1 MLLQRTFSL
10 TLGKTARC
18 HNLSLLRPL
27 GKSNSQN
34 FSTLSAYRLAKP
46 LRNNSALSLFHQKI
60 KANAPLIPTVYH
72 QKHWTSTVTV
82 KQDEEPKEP
91 VRVLYNNWLDRLPAK
106 LAPYAFLT
114 RIDKPIGTWLLFWPC
129 AWSISMAAYNT
140 GSSIMDAASMITLF
154 GIGALTM
161 RGAGCTINDLWDK
174 DIDDKVERT
183 KIRPIAA
190 GLITP
195 KQAIG
200 FLGLQLSVG
209 LAVLTQ
215 LNMYS
220 ILLGASS
227 LSLVVTYPLMKRV
240 TYWPQTVLGLAFNWG
255 ALLGWSAMTGSLDL
269 SVAGPLYAGGVCWT
283 LVYDTIYAHQDKKDD
298 IKVGVKSTALRFG
311 EKTNQWLTGFSA
323 AFVSST
329 AVAGYMNGQGLP
341 FYAISVLGTACHL
354 FWQLKTV
361 NYNNPA
367 DCWAKFK
374 SNAWTGAILWSG
386 IVADAAW
393 SSSQLALA

>member
-1 MLLQRTFSL
+1 MLTQAKFIPVLNRAACYL
-10 TLGKTARC
+10 HRLINYK
-18 HNLSLLRPL
+18 NL
-27 GKSNSQN
+27 
-34 FSTLSAYRLAKP
+34 
-46 LRNNSALSLFHQKI
+46 
-60 KANAPLIPTVYH
+60 APLQQHFKQRICSLPVFYQ
-72 QKHWTSTVTV
+72 QKHWTSSIAADNN
-82 KQDEEPKEP
+82 QGSKESP
-91 VRVLYNNWLDRLPAK
+91 RVLYNNWLDHLPSK
-106 LAPYAFLT
+106 IAPYAFLT

-129 AWSISMAAYNT
+129 AWSISMAAYHS
-140 GSSIMDAASMITLF
+140 GSSIVDAASMIALF
-154 GIGALTM
+154 GTGALTM
-161 RGAGCTINDLWDK
+161 RGAGCTINDLWDR
-174 DIDDKVERT
+174 DIDGKVERT

-195 KQAIG
+195 KQAVG

-227 LSLVVTYPLMKRV
+227 LSLVITYPLMKRV

-269 SVAGPLYAGGVCWT
+269 SVAGPLYLGGVCWT

-298 IKVGVKSTALRFG
+298 IKAGVKSTALRFG
-311 EKTNQWLTGFSA
+311 EKTPQWLTGFST
-323 AFVSST
+323 AFVSLT
-329 AVAGYMNGQGLP
+329 ALSGYMNGQGLP

-354 FWQLKTV
+354 AWQLKTV

-374 SNAWTGAILWSG
+374 SNTWTGGIFWSG
-386 IVADAAW
+386 ILADAAW
-393 SSSQLALA
+393 SSTLFSNI

>member
-1 MLLQRTFSL
+1 MSAPF
-10 TLGKTARC
+10 AIV
-18 HNLSLLRPL
+18 SLLKRAPCRI
-27 GKSNSQN
+27 N
-34 FSTLSAYRLAKP
+34 FSPVSHARSFQSLAFTHVKLHHVARPQLLKSTPRLLSA
-46 LRNNSALSLFHQKI
+46 SLCHKYQ
-60 KANAPLIPTVYH
+60 
-72 QKHWTSTVTV
+72 QKHWTSTASNNTTV
-82 KQDEEPKEP
+82 ATEKNKQPI
-91 VRVLYNNWLDRLPAK
+91 VYNNWLDHLPK
-106 LAPYAFLT
+106 KVAPYAFLT

-129 AWSISMAAYNT
+129 AWSISMAAYST
-140 GSSIMDAASMITLF
+140 GASVMDAASMIALF
-154 GIGALTM
+154 GTGALIM
-161 RGAGCTINDLWDK
+161 RGAGCTINDLWDR

-183 KIRPIAA
+183 KIRPITSGA
-190 GLITP
+190 ISP
-195 KQAIG
+195 KQAIA
-200 FLGLQLSVG
+200 FLGVQLTAG

-269 SVAGPLYAGGVCWT
+269 SVAGPLYLGGVCWT

-311 EKTNQWLTGFSA
+311 EKTPQWLAGFSS
-323 AFVSST
+323 AFIGLT

-341 FYAISVLGTACHL
+341 FYAISVLGTASHL
-354 FWQLKTV
+354 AWQLKTV
-361 NYNNPA
+361 DYNNTA
-367 DCWAKFK
+367 SCWSKFK
-374 SNAWTGAILWSG
+374 SNTWAGAILWSG

-393 SSSQLALA
+393 SSIAV